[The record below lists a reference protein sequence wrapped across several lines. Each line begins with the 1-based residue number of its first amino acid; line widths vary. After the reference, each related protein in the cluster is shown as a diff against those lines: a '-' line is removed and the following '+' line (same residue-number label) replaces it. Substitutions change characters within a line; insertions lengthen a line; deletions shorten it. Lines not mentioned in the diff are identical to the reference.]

1 MRTVSDAALDL
12 EGPHVLAALD
22 GEDVRLH
29 PGGPCSLDGEWFVV
43 ELGYLVR

>member
-1 MRTVSDAALDL
+1 MSDAALDL